1 MRCEERSGVR
11 GVGVR
16 VRTRGRRGSESLG
29 RDREGEG
36 GRVGL
41 KVGFVEFAGPRLPLV
56 RVGLLGG

>member
-1 MRCEERSGVR
+1 MG
-11 GVGVR
+11 R
-16 VRTRGRRGSESLG
+16 VRMRGRRGSESLG

-36 GRVGL
+36 GRVGP

>member
-1 MRCEERSGVR
+1 MRVASMDCV
-11 GVGVR
+11 GVGR

-41 KVGFVEFAGPRLPLV
+41 RVGFVEFAGPRLPLV
-56 RVGLLGG
+56 RVGLRGG